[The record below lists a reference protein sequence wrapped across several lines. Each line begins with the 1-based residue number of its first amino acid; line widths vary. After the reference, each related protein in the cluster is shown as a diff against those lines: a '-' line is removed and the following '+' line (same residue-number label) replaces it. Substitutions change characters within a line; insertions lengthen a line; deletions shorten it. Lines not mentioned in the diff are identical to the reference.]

1 MGAADQVLLVDH
13 HCHGVMSGDIDGTEF
28 RLLATESDV
37 LSDPGL
43 ETLDHQFGLAI
54 RALCAPQIGLP
65 AHSSIDAY
73 LARRA
78 EVGAAAVTRQLI
90 DRTKSKAL
98 LLDTGFTASPVMSPH
113 EMADATGLRTHEI
126 VRLER
131 IAEETAL
138 RVGAAD
144 FTREFTAALEA
155 AASSAVGF
163 KSVVAYRWGF
173 DIDDRPPTAGDVH
186 AAVEEW
192 YQQID
197 RAGSTRLSHPVLLQH
212 LLWEAIRFQKPI
224 QMHTGYGDQDIQLFR
239 ADPSRATRFF
249 AATQDT
255 GARFTLLH
263 CYPFIREAAI
273 LSQVFPHVYCDVGV
287 TGHYLGPSAITAH
300 RHVMEIAPFNK
311 ILYSSD
317 AYGLPEHYFVSAH
330 TWRQSLNTILD
341 EWVSGGW
348 TDVNGADHIVNLIAS
363 GNAERI
369 YQLEATA

>member
-13 HCHGVMSGDIDGTEF
+13 HCHGVMPGDIDGAEF
-28 RLLATESDV
+28 RLLATEADV
-37 LSDPGL
+37 LSDDGL

-54 RALCAPQIGLP
+54 RARCAPALGLK
-65 AHSSIDAY
+65 AHVPIDTY
-73 LARRA
+73 LDRRA
-78 EVGAAAVTRQLI
+78 EIGAPEVTRRLI
-90 DRTKSKAL
+90 ERTGSKTL
-98 LLDTGFTASPVMSPH
+98 LIDTGFTASPVLGPQQMT
-113 EMADATGLRTHEI
+113 ELTGVPAHEI

-138 RVGAAD
+138 TVAAEQ
-144 FTREFTAALEA
+144 FPEAFARALEA
-155 AASSAVGF
+155 AASTAVGF

-173 DIDDRPPTAGDVH
+173 DIEDHAPTQQELR
-186 AAVEEW
+186 AAVDEW
-192 YQQID
+192 YSQIE
-197 RAGSTRLSHPVLLQH
+197 RTGSARLSHPVILQH
-212 LLWEAIRFQKPI
+212 LLWEAIRFKKPI

-249 AATQDT
+249 AATQNS

-300 RHVMEIAPFNK
+300 RHVLEIAPFNK

-317 AYGLPEHYFVSAH
+317 AYGLPEHYFVSAY
-330 TWRQSLNTILD
+330 TWRRSLSTILD
-341 EWVSGGW
+341 EWIGDDW
-348 TDVNGADHIVNLIAS
+348 TDARGAEHIVNLLAA

-369 YQLEATA
+369 YNLEAAA